1 MQINDQQIQKIID
14 AALDEDLGVKGDITS
29 NFTIADNVAVKFQIS
44 NRQEILLCG
53 VDAAIAT
60 FEAIAKRLN
69 PKINLQINKH
79 FNDGDKLEK
88 DAVIIS
94 GEWDAKSVFAA
105 ERVALN
111 LLQHLSGIATATN
124 SYVSELASDKTQI
137 LDTRKTIPTL
147 RALQKYAVKTGGG
160 KNHRFA
166 LFDGILIKDNHI
178 AAAGSISNAVAMV
191 RKNLQTQNQT
201 MPIEVEC
208 DHLTQVEEAL
218 EAKADIIMLDNMN
231 LEKMKTAKIMIG
243 TKAKIEVSGGITL
256 KDIKPISA
264 IGVDYIS
271 IGSLTHSVKA
281 VDIGLDIA

>member
-166 LFDGILIKDNHI
+166 LFDGILIKDNLI